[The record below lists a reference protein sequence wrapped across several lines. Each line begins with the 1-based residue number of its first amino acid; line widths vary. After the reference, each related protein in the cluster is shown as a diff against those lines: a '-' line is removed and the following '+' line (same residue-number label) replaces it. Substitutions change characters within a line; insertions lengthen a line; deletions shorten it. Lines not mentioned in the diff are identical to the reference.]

1 MGFCFHSR
9 IYSTLSF
16 FITRSVSSHVIWK
29 IETFIEENTRY
40 KKLCYIGQWCLSP
53 LQSRH
58 LGTSH
63 SSPNRHQLLHRIFLN
78 LLEGLKSLP
87 FQRWFL
93 VLGKARSRRAPNLGC
108 SGAESPGWFDVL
120 PKNCR
125 RRDAWVGALSWW
137 SRQTPVARSSGLLN
151 HLNSFHRGMV
161 KLNAKFDA
169 NSLLYSLILN
179 VMTTQYTQQH
189 LLPPLT
195 SIAKSSLFMHAHSSP
210 LFLAARLH
218 WCHTNHTRSIK
229 NGWTFSTQTLY
240 FPLQALI

>member
-1 MGFCFHSR
+1 MGFCLHSR

-16 FITRSVSSHVIWK
+16 FIMRSVSSHVIWK

-93 VLGKARSRRAPNLGC
+93 VLGKARSHRAPNLRC
-108 SGAESPGWFDVL
+108 SGAESPGWFAVL
-120 PKNCR
+120 PKKLCR
-125 RRDAWVGALSWW
+125 RCYAWVGALLWSSSRSLVPHSCSNFCCIVALNWW
-137 SRQTPVARSSGLLN
+137 
-151 HLNSFHRGMV
+151 
-161 KLNAKFDA
+161 K
-169 NSLLYSLILN
+169 IL
-179 VMTTQYTQQH
+179 
-189 LLPPLT
+189 
-195 SIAKSSLFMHAHSSP
+195 
-210 LFLAARLH
+210 R
-218 WCHTNHTRSIK
+218 
-229 NGWTFSTQTLY
+229 
-240 FPLQALI
+240 